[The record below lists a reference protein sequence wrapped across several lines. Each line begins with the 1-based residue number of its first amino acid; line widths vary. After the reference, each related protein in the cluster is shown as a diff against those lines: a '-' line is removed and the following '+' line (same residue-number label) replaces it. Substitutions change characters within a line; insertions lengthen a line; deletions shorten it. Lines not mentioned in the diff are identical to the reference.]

1 MKDKKHAYLIIGHED
16 NLVLEILIELLDNPQ
31 NDIFI
36 HIDKKTS
43 NFNFEKYQKNIKYSK
58 LYFIPRIKIY
68 WGGFSQILAEI
79 NLMKF
84 AFNNDGNYR
93 YYHLLS
99 GVDLPLKSQ
108 KEIHSF
114 FKKNDGKEFVGISKD
129 EVNFQDRVG
138 RYYIEQLKTRNI
150 QNKYLKKIN
159 KGFEKIQKILKI
171 ERNKSLIEEGIYKG
185 SQWFSITNNLVE
197 YILKNEKK
205 IKKIF
210 WCSYCCDEIFLQTL
224 IMKSIFKENIFLKSN
239 TNDNKASLR
248 YIDWNRGNPYIFKEE
263 DYEALINSECLFARK
278 FSEKIDR
285 KIIIKLRDKILEG
298 EKDVRG
304 I

>member
-205 IKKIF
+205 LKKYFGVVIVV
-210 WCSYCCDEIFLQTL
+210 
-224 IMKSIFKENIFLKSN
+224 MKSFYKHS
-239 TNDNKASLR
+239 
-248 YIDWNRGNPYIFKEE
+248 
-263 DYEALINSECLFARK
+263 
-278 FSEKIDR
+278 
-285 KIIIKLRDKILEG
+285 
-298 EKDVRG
+298 
-304 I
+304 